1 MTKTRVLMTGGGA
14 PGAAG
19 ILKCLQ
25 QGGDIEIVVADANP
39 DSVGKYLNPVF
50 EIIPKATDAG
60 FIPAIEKLCEKHSI
74 DVVLPLVTREL
85 FPLSAHKTDFAQKGV
100 KIIVS
105 NFEQLN
111 IANNKGKLYQK
122 LHENDILTP
131 QFVIVETIIELQAA
145 VQHLGYPEKTVCFKP
160 CISNGMRGFRII
172 DDNKDEFDLLFNYKP
187 TSEYIKLE
195 KAIEILSTRAFPALL
210 VSEYLPGEEYT
221 IDCLAQNGKCLLA
234 IPRLRKKM
242 VQGISVAGIIE
253 NNEEIINYC
262 RQIVECCQ
270 LHGPIGVQVKRAND
284 GTFKVLEINPR
295 VQGTTVALLGA
306 GVNLPLLAVKQEMG
320 ETIVPETINI
330 KWGTQFTRHWTEVY
344 H

>member
-1 MTKTRVLMTGGGA
+1 MTGGGA

-25 QGGDIEIVVADANP
+25 QDSNIELIVADANP

-60 FIPAIEKLCEKHSI
+60 FISAIEHLCQKHKI

-85 FPLSAHKTDFAQKGV
+85 FPLSQHKIAFAQKGI
-100 KIIVS
+100 KIVVS
-105 NFEQLN
+105 DYEQLN
-111 IANNKGKLYQK
+111 VANDKGKLYQK
-122 LHENDILTP
+122 LQENDILTP
-131 QFVIVETIIELQAA
+131 QFVIVNTTDELKAA
-145 VQHLGYPEKTVCFKP
+145 VQHLGYPQKTVCFKP
-160 CISNGMRGFRII
+160 CVSNGMRGFRVI

-187 TSEYIKLE
+187 TSEYIKLD
-195 KAIEILSTRAFPALL
+195 KAIEILSGRPFPALL

-242 VQGISVAGIIE
+242 VQGISVAGVIE
-253 NNEEIINYC
+253 NNQEIINYC
-262 RQIVECCQ
+262 RQIIECCN
-270 LHGPIGVQVKRAND
+270 LHGPIGVQVKRADD
-284 GTFKVLEINPR
+284 GTFKILEINPR

-306 GVNLPLLAVKQEMG
+306 GVNLPLLAVWQEMG
-320 ETIVPETINI
+320 ETINPNTINI